1 MIEIE
6 YQQNHQKQ
14 LFPNNITVNKIIT
27 SNNLEFLNN
36 FENLPIAAY
45 FNNKL
50 ITLDKPLTEDGL
62 LNIITISDSIS
73 WSILNNNSALIMAN
87 AIFRIYPNSLLV
99 NKSINQEGF
108 YCDIDL
114 VNNIIS
120 ERDFEIIEKT
130 MINIGTLVI

>member
-87 AIFRIYPNSLLV
+87 AIF
-99 NKSINQEGF
+99 
-108 YCDIDL
+108 
-114 VNNIIS
+114 
-120 ERDFEIIEKT
+120 
-130 MINIGTLVI
+130 